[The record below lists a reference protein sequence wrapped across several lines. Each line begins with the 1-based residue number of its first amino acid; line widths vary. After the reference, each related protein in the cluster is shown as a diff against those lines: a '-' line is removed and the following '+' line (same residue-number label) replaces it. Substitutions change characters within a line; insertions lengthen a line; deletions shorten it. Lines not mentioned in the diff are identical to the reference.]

1 MAPLCNFQRSSSS
14 LPTRD
19 NKMKTTTALLL
30 LALTISATSSAA
42 VSDKEDQSLKETG
55 RALETLGVLLQGKD
69 VALETLEQQ
78 ADVIAALKLLHD
90 SENLPG
96 KDTSEYFFK
105 KIRRVVENVAKA
117 VVINKAVGAVAGTIG

>member
-42 VSDKEDQSLKETG
+42 VSEDQSLKETG